1 MSVNIRTIKEI
12 GPYLARELRDLYPET
27 ETGAFARI
35 IGRNLFRT
43 GDGNFTL
50 LPETLLTQKQSDQV
64 KSICREL
71 RTGKPIQLVLG
82 ETSFYNCTIR
92 LSGKTLIPRP
102 ETEELVDLI
111 IRENKGFSGRIIDIG
126 TGSGCIAIALAIN
139 LSASSVSGMD
149 ISEEA
154 IAEAVRNALLNKADV
169 DFFAGDI
176 MDPDRKRCG
185 RNNIIVSNPP
195 YVRESEKKLMAAN
208 VLDFE
213 PHEALFVPD
222 QDPLR
227 YYAAI
232 LAVSPDILLPRG
244 KVYFE
249 INEAMGKEMTELVRR
264 SGFTDTEIVKD
275 LNGKERFLKARRND

>member
-1 MSVNIRTIKEI
+1 MNIRTIKEI
-12 GPYLARELRDLYPET
+12 GPYLAGELGGMYPDT

-35 IGRNLFRT
+35 IARHLFRP
-43 GDGNFTL
+43 GEEHLTL
-50 LPETLLTQKQSDQV
+50 LPETRLTIRQSDRV
-64 KSICREL
+64 RSICREL
-71 RTGKPIQLVLG
+71 RAGKPIQLVLG

-111 IRENKGFSGRIIDIG
+111 IKENKGFSGRLIDIG
-126 TGSGCIAIALAIN
+126 AGSGCIAIALAVN
-139 LSASSVSGMD
+139 LPASRVSGMD

-154 IAEAVRNALLNKADV
+154 IAEAVRNARLNNADV
-169 DFFAGDI
+169 DFFTGDI
-176 MDPDRKRCG
+176 MAPDLNRCG
-185 RNNIIVSNPP
+185 RNDIVVSNPP

-222 QDPLR
+222 SDPLH

-232 LAVSPDILLPRG
+232 LYASRYILLPGG
-244 KVYFE
+244 KIYCE
-249 INEAMGKEMTELVRR
+249 INEAMGKEMTELLVR
-264 SGFTDTEIVKD
+264 SGFTGIEILRD
-275 LNGKERFLKARRND
+275 LNGKERFLKARKNG